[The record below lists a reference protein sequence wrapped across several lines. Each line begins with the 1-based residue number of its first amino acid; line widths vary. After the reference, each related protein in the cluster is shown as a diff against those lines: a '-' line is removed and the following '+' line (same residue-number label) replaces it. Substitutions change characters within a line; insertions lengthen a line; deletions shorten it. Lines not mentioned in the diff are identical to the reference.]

1 MAKLKFRRDT
11 ASKWNSKNPTLAEG
25 EMGLIL
31 DSTRK
36 SIGFKF
42 GDGKTPW
49 NGLNVFGLG
58 GSADLSEI
66 MDSNGNV
73 KYDLMPNEVT
83 QIYTALTEG
92 NKQVVAPTLI
102 ISYSVTDQNGNG
114 VTKPT
119 VNTDNNNSKDYLS
132 VEIGTKVNYA
142 VKFKW
147 TSKDGYKD
155 PERVTSDSSWKTFP
169 DKDKE
174 STPIEGSYDS
184 AKGDFTDLIAKVAAP
199 KTGVMVSGSTV
210 VMASGDDT
218 AKRIFDIVRTFRLY
232 YGVTSSTT
240 ITESIIEGFKDNALV
255 TSKGRTITG
264 ITTGKG
270 EYLVIAYPVLL
281 GALTSININGQNQ
294 LGGFTMTTVSVT
306 NSLGLTQNYY
316 VYRSNNDGVFSNST
330 IIIS

>member
-1 MAKLKFRRDT
+1 MAKLKLRRDT
-11 ASKWNSKNPTLAEG
+11 LSNWESKNPTLSEG

-36 SIGFKF
+36 STGFKF

-49 NGLNVFGLG
+49 NDLEAFSIGS
-58 GSADLSEI
+58 SADLSEI
-66 MDSNGNV
+66 MDSKGNV
-73 KYDLMPNEVT
+73 KYELMPDEVT

-92 NKQVVAPTLI
+92 NKQVVSPTLI
-102 ISYSVTDQNGNG
+102 INYSATDQKNNG

-119 VNTDNNNSKDYLS
+119 VNTDNDKDYLS

-155 PERVTSDSSWKTFP
+155 PERVTPDSSWATFP
-169 DKDKE
+169 DKGKE

-240 ITESIIEGFKDNALV
+240 INESIIEGFKDNVLV

-281 GALTSININGQNQ
+281 GALTSINISGQNQ
-294 LGGFTMTTVSVT
+294 LGGFTRTTVSVT
-306 NSLGLTQNYY
+306 NSLGLTQSYY

-330 IIIS
+330 IVIS

>member
-1 MAKLKFRRDT
+1 MAKLKLRRDT
-11 ASKWNSKNPTLAEG
+11 LSNWELKNPTLSEG

-36 SIGFKF
+36 STGFKF

-49 NGLNVFGLG
+49 NDLKVFNLEGT
-58 GSADLSEI
+58 ADLSEI
-66 MDSNGNV
+66 MDSKGNV
-73 KYDLMPNEVT
+73 KYELMPDEVT

-92 NKQVVAPTLI
+92 NKQVVSPTLI
-102 ISYSVTDQNGNG
+102 INYSATDQKNNG

-119 VNTDNNNSKDYLS
+119 VNTDNDKDYLS
-132 VEIGTKVNYA
+132 VEIGTKVNYG

-155 PERVTSDSSWKTFP
+155 PEKVTSDSSWATFP
-169 DKDKE
+169 DKGKE

-232 YGVTSSTT
+232 YGVTSSTN

-294 LGGFTMTTVSVT
+294 LGGFTRTTVSVT
-306 NSLGLTQNYY
+306 NSLGLAQSYY

-330 IIIS
+330 IVIS